1 MIVRRTSLLVLLL
14 VCVTATLAT
23 NFNEDY
29 DESQSDNFPRVRR
42 TVNGKVKLC
51 GDRLFQVLFAIC
63 TGRGLRNKRHT
74 APRYPGNLNP
84 FLMSVYRPSIDDD
97 VIITDGNWESDSPA
111 KDRFQKVDMLRRLNK
126 RSPVPDRTIGL
137 TQECCYE
144 SCSLE
149 QLKKYC

>member
-1 MIVRRTSLLVLLL
+1 MIVRKSLIILLL
-14 VCVTATLAT
+14 VCVTATIAS
-23 NFNEDY
+23 NFNGDY
-29 DESQSDNFPRVRR
+29 DEPDRDNFSRVRR
-42 TVNGKVKLC
+42 NLSGKVKLC

-63 TGRGLRNKRHT
+63 TGNSLRNKRHAEPT
-74 APRYPGNLNP
+74 YPGNLSP

-97 VIITDGNWESDSPA
+97 VIITDGNWELDSPA
-111 KDRFQKVDMLRRLNK
+111 KDRFQKVDLLRRLNK

-137 TQECCYE
+137 TQECCYA